1 MVEESNEKISINER
15 IILNVGGIKY
25 ETYRSTLTAYP
36 ETLLG
41 TMFQERNQS
50 LLQPTNNN
58 EYFFDR
64 DGHLFRFIMQF
75 YRTGEIFWPDESYF
89 SESSSFYVSR
99 RELDLELDYFQ
110 IPSPG
115 RNGIDNFG
123 AVTLVDSFL
132 VALDALVDQVVKKYH
147 VTINVNF
154 SLGLIDYETDEDV
167 KDIVFNILSPFK
179 LVGYKIL
186 SKFGNEVAAYI
197 KNQHPCLDSKIS
209 RRSNKGYFEL
219 KMSIKDYHDLD
230 EQVVYKYS
238 KLAKVVNPLKLEDE

>member
-1 MVEESNEKISINER
+1 
-15 IILNVGGIKY
+15 
-25 ETYRSTLTAYP
+25 
-36 ETLLG
+36 
-41 TMFQERNQS
+41 MFQERNQS

-64 DGHLFRFIMQF
+64 DGHLFRYIMQF
-75 YRTGEIFWPDESYF
+75 YRTGEIFWPNESYF
-89 SESSSFYVSR
+89 SDYSTFYVSR

-115 RNGIDNFG
+115 RNGIDEFG
-123 AVTLVDSFL
+123 VVSLVDSFL
-132 VALDALVDQVVKKYH
+132 VALDTLVNQVVKKYH

-154 SLGLIDYETDEDV
+154 SLGLIDCETDEDV
-167 KDIVFNILSPFK
+167 KEIAIDILSPFK

-186 SKFGNEVAAYI
+186 SKFNSEVIAYI
-197 KNQHPCLDSKIS
+197 RNQHPYLDSKIS

-238 KLAKVVNPLKLEDE
+238 KLAKVVNPLKLDE

>member
-1 MVEESNEKISINER
+1 MVEESNERINTNER

-25 ETYRSTLTAYP
+25 ETYRSTLTAHP

-64 DGHLFRFIMQF
+64 DGHLFRYIMQF

-89 SESSSFYVSR
+89 TDSSPFYVSR

-115 RNGIDNFG
+115 RGEIDKFG
-123 AVTLVDSFL
+123 VVTLVDSFL
-132 VALDALVDQVVKKYH
+132 VALDTLVNQVVKKYH
-147 VTINVNF
+147 VPINVNF
-154 SLGLIDYETDEDV
+154 SLGLIECETDDDV
-167 KDIVFNILSPFK
+167 KDIAFDILSPFK
-179 LVGYKIL
+179 LIGYKIL
-186 SKFGNEVAAYI
+186 SKFNKEVAAYI
-197 KNQHPCLDSKIS
+197 KDQHPCLDSKIS
-209 RRSNKGYFEL
+209 HRSNKGYFEL
-219 KMSIKDYHDLD
+219 KMSIKDLLDLD
-230 EQVVYKYS
+230 EQAVYKYS
-238 KLAKVVNPLKLEDE
+238 KLAKVVNPLKLVD